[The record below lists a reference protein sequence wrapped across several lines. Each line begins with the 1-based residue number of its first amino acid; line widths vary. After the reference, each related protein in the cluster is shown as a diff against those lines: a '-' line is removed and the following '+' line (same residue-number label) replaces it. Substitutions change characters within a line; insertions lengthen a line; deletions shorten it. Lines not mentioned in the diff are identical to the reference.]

1 MEVSIALLSSIKCK
15 LRSVKGPIAAL
26 NLQFTLREGTG
37 DDKVCQDEHQHQF
50 SSSISDGRAP
60 FLLIASPR
68 NDQLTPCLGQ
78 IQRRRKK
85 KKVLQF
91 VRHNCTGPEI
101 GASCSN
107 FGGKKK
113 KIPIK
118 H

>member
-37 DDKVCQDEHQHQF
+37 DDKVCQNEHQHQF

-85 KKVLQF
+85 KKKSF
-91 VRHNCTGPEI
+91 AI
-101 GASCSN
+101 CSS
-107 FGGKKK
+107 
-113 KIPIK
+113 
-118 H
+118 